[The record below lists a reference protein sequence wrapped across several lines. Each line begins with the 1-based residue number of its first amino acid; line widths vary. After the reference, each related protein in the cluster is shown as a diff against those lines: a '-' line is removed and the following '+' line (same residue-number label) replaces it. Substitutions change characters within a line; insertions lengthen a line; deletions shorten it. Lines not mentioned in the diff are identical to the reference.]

1 MYKSKLRL
9 LLAKN
14 KEAETMFEIIS
25 DFESSQLLGGC
36 GNLKK
41 CGFFSGDCGVFKDFN
56 CGTYTK
62 SVANEE
68 FEINP

>member
-14 KEAETMFEIIS
+14 KGTEQRFEIIS
-25 DFESSQLLGGC
+25 DHESSQLLGGC
-36 GNLKK
+36 GNLKT
-41 CGFFSGDCGVFKDFN
+41 CGVFSGDCGVFKDSN